1 MPHKRLKTWY
11 ILKLGKFLELIAS
24 TQFVTKKANFDS
36 SAGNLRKTI
45 CKAFHKNLIS
55 WICLQYYYVLDS
67 PWKHIFISNSAQI
80 TCNLCFLHI
89 LVFQETL
96 RLIFNP
102 SQENIK
108 LVSKRVE
115 VVGNTAKDC
124 QVDLKCQM
132 QELGVLKKD
141 VKIVIKNYIP
151 LIDWMYY
158 VIQIKFYFKE
168 FFSTYDQTRSYFRIF
183 SH

>member
-1 MPHKRLKTWY
+1 
-11 ILKLGKFLELIAS
+11 
-24 TQFVTKKANFDS
+24 
-36 SAGNLRKTI
+36 
-45 CKAFHKNLIS
+45 
-55 WICLQYYYVLDS
+55 
-67 PWKHIFISNSAQI
+67 
-80 TCNLCFLHI
+80 
-89 LVFQETL
+89 
-96 RLIFNP
+96 
-102 SQENIK
+102 
-108 LVSKRVE
+108 
-115 VVGNTAKDC
+115 
-124 QVDLKCQM
+124 M